1 MFELDTAAGVKTRRE
16 FASSSVPGAV
26 DQPAQITSCVGHR
39 ERMDGKGVCFLAVVC
54 VPLSCL
60 QSRPKIQA
68 TINRCNF
75 AYRRTALSYLVML
88 VKFCSGNRF
97 SYFVG
102 VPLPCILRYN
112 TWHLAEYEVQV
123 RIRHNTW
130 YVHSLD
136 EIFSGAVPQCT
147 DIVLYARYI
156 SSVVGRGG
164 HR

>member
-1 MFELDTAAGVKTRRE
+1 MFELDTAAGVKIRRA

-39 ERMDGKGVCFLAVVC
+39 ERMNGKGVCFLAVVC

-68 TINRCNF
+68 TTNRCNF

-97 SYFVG
+97 SYLSACRC
-102 VPLPCILRYN
+102 PLYCGTIPGTWQNTKYKYVYAIIPGIGIHLIKSFRVLCPSALILFCMPGTY
-112 TWHLAEYEVQV
+112 H
-123 RIRHNTW
+123 
-130 YVHSLD
+130 
-136 EIFSGAVPQCT
+136 P
-147 DIVLYARYI
+147 
-156 SSVVGRGG
+156 
-164 HR
+164 